1 VSALA
6 PKTATSRPVLV
17 VDDDCDVRDSVK
29 DVLQDAGFSA
39 VCVKNGEE
47 ALSYLRSQPTPRAV
61 LLDLFMP
68 VMSGWE
74 FVRRVRA
81 SSSFGTVP
89 IVVITA
95 GEPHW
100 GYPSSLVLRK
110 PLEPEQLVR
119 VLSELSES

>member
-1 VSALA
+1 VNAVA
-6 PKTATSRPVLV
+6 PKTVSRPVLV
-17 VDDDCDVRDSVK
+17 VDDDCDIRDSVR
-29 DVLQDAGFSA
+29 DVLEDAGFAA

-47 ALSYLRSQPTPRAV
+47 ALSYLRAQPMPRAV

-81 SSSFGTVP
+81 SSTFGTIP
-89 IVVITA
+89 IIVITA
-95 GEPHW
+95 SEPHW

-110 PLEPEQLVR
+110 PLEAQQLVR
-119 VLSELSES
+119 VLSDLSTS

>member
-1 VSALA
+1 LA
-6 PKTATSRPVLV
+6 PQTTSQPVLV

-29 DVLQDAGFSA
+29 EVLQDAGFRA

-47 ALSYLRSQPTPRAV
+47 ALSYLRSHPTPRAV

-74 FVRRVRA
+74 FVRRVR
-81 SSSFGTVP
+81 SSSGFGTVP

-95 GEPHW
+95 SEPHW

-119 VLSELSES
+119 VLSDLSQS